1 MPSLLARQ
9 FELPALGEDGFLV
22 QSGSPA
28 RYRLSAGT
36 HLDKSISAVRALA
49 RRRVPLLVAK
59 QAIEA
64 VLRRRE
70 VVVDVPMV
78 EDAAAFE
85 RELAELGVRASLCAP
100 ELREPDAVSAKSRRG

>member
-28 RYRLSAGT
+28 RYLPDGFPR
-36 HLDKSISAVRALA
+36 SAVRALA